1 MRLLRLVCL
10 LGAAL
15 AAALA
20 TSACGIKGPLTMP
33 DGSPAPNNSGNRPG
47 APAR

>member
-20 TSACGIKGPLTMP
+20 TSACGIKGPLIYP
-33 DGSPAPNNSGNRPG
+33 DGAPAPHSTGSRPG
-47 APAR
+47 APAQ